1 MIFSS
6 FSFIVFFLAL
16 LAIYARLTS
25 VEQRAGL
32 LLAGSILFYASW
44 EPIYLFLLGSSLFVN
59 HRLYLRILERRS
71 RVLVALGILI
81 NLAVLGAF
89 KYIGL
94 VFETGFWIGHLFDP
108 SVEVS
113 RPQWANW
120 VLPLGI
126 SFFTFQML
134 SALIDSYRGEWKRAV
149 DFREWC
155 LYVTFFPQLIAG
167 PIVRAHQL
175 FDQLE
180 SLAPLSLANLR
191 VGSVIFF
198 GGLVKKAVFADNL
211 APIVDRLYSQPE
223 QLDFLLSWLAT
234 TAFGMQIYLDFSGY
248 SEMAIGLAWMLG
260 ITLPRN
266 FRYPYISRNFSE
278 FWTRW
283 HVTLSRWLRDY
294 LYIPLGGS
302 RCSLRRTY
310 FNLMVTMLLGGLW
323 HGAGWTFVFWGF
335 LHGSYLIVY
344 HALSRLYQSLGLFGD
359 RGPGRVL
366 SLLGWPLTF
375 VLTSFTWV
383 FFRSP
388 TFEHAWIVSGAMLG
402 ILEPIG
408 ALAGVRLYEVV
419 MILGTFG
426 LVLVEPLIVGLFQK
440 NGVDWWWTRVPFPIR
455 GLAYAGAT
463 LFVVILGG
471 HTQKFIYFDF

>member
-1 MIFSS
+1 VIFSS
-6 FSFIVFFLAL
+6 FSFILFFLAL
-16 LAIYARLTS
+16 LAIYSRLTS
-25 VEQRAGL
+25 VQQRAGL

-44 EPIYLFLLGSSLFVN
+44 EPIYLLLLGSSLFIN
-59 HRLYLRILERRS
+59 HRLYLHILERRS
-71 RVLVALGILI
+71 RSLVLLGIVI

-89 KYIGL
+89 KYLGL
-94 VFETGFWIGHLFDP
+94 VLETWSWVTHLFDH
-108 SVEVS
+108 SIVVA

-134 SALIDSYRGEWKRAV
+134 SALIDAYRGEWKRAV

-167 PIVRAHQL
+167 PIVRPHQL

-180 SLAPLSLANLR
+180 GLRPLSSANLR
-191 VGSVIFF
+191 VGAVIFT
-198 GGLVKKAVFADNL
+198 GGLIKKSVFADNL
-211 APIVDRLYSQPE
+211 APVVDRLYSHPE
-223 QLDFLLSWLAT
+223 QLDFFLSWLAT
-234 TAFGMQIYLDFSGY
+234 IGFGMQIYMDFSGY

-260 ITLPRN
+260 IMLPRN
-266 FRYPYISRNFSE
+266 FLYPYISRNFSE

-302 RCSLRRTY
+302 RCSLPRTY
-310 FNLMVTMLLGGLW
+310 LNLMVTMLLGGLW

-335 LHGSYLIVY
+335 LHGSYLVAY
-344 HALSRLYQSLGLFGD
+344 HALLRLYKACGVVREQGA
-359 RGPGRVL
+359 GRIL

-375 VLTSFTWV
+375 ALTSFTWV
-383 FFRSP
+383 FFRATS
-388 TFEHAWIVSGAMLG
+388 FDRAWTISGAMLG
-402 ILEPIG
+402 LVHPVG
-408 ALAGVRLYEVV
+408 ALASVRLYEVV

-426 LVLVEPLIVGLFQK
+426 LVLIEPLIVRWFQRT
-440 NGVDWWWTRVPFPIR
+440 GVDWWWMRVPFPVR
-455 GLAYAGAT
+455 GLAYAGVT
-463 LFVVILGG
+463 LFVVIMGG

>member
-6 FSFIVFFLAL
+6 FSFILFFLAL
-16 LAIYARLTS
+16 LTIYARLNS

-44 EPIYLFLLGSSLFVN
+44 EPIYLLLLGSSLLIN
-59 HRLYLRILERRS
+59 HRLYLHILERRS
-71 RVLVALGILI
+71 RSFLILGIVI

-89 KYIGL
+89 KYLGL
-94 VFETGFWIGHLFDP
+94 LFETGSWVAHLFDH
-108 SVEVS
+108 SVMVD

-134 SALIDSYRGEWKRAV
+134 SALIDAYRGEWKRAV
-149 DFREWC
+149 GFREWC

-180 SLAPLSLANLR
+180 GLQPLSRANLQ
-191 VGSVIFF
+191 VGSVIFV
-198 GGLVKKAVFADNL
+198 GGLIKKSVFADNL
-211 APIVDRLYSQPE
+211 APIVDRLYSHPE
-223 QLDFLLSWLAT
+223 KLDFTLSWLAT

-248 SEMAIGLAWMLG
+248 SEMALGLAWMLG
-260 ITLPRN
+260 IKLPRN
-266 FRYPYISRNFSE
+266 FLYPYISRNFSE

-283 HVTLSRWLRDY
+283 HITLSCWLRDY

-302 RCSLRRTY
+302 RCSLSHTY
-310 FNLMVTMLLGGLW
+310 FNLMITMLLGGLW

-335 LHGSYLIVY
+335 LHGSYLVVY
-344 HALSRLYQSLGLFGD
+344 HALSRLYSAWGLVREQGV
-359 RGPGRVL
+359 GRIL

-375 VLTSFTWV
+375 TLTSFTWV
-383 FFRSP
+383 FFRAPS
-388 TFEHAWIVSGAMLG
+388 FDQAWTTSGAMLG
-402 ILEPIG
+402 LVHPVG
-408 ALAGVRLYEVV
+408 ALAGVRTYEMV

-426 LVLVEPLIVGLFQK
+426 LVLMEPLIVGWFQK
-440 NGVDWWWTRVPFPIR
+440 KGVDWWWVRVPFTVR
-455 GLAYAGAT
+455 GFAYAGVT
-463 LFVVILGG
+463 LFIVIMGG

>member
-16 LAIYARLTS
+16 LALYARLSS

-44 EPIYLFLLGSSLFVN
+44 EPIYLLLLGSSLWIN
-59 HRLYLRILERRS
+59 HRLYLHILDNQS
-71 RVLVALGILI
+71 RFWVGLGVAI

-89 KYIGL
+89 KYLGL
-94 VFETGFWIGHLFDP
+94 IFETGLWIGHLFEP
-108 SVEVS
+108 TITVA
-113 RPQWANW
+113 RPQWASW

-134 SALIDSYRGEWKRAV
+134 SALVDAYRGEWRRAV

-167 PIVRAHQL
+167 PIVRAHEL

-180 SLAPLSLANLR
+180 TLGPLTAHNLR
-191 VGSVIFF
+191 LGAAIFM
-198 GGLVKKAVFADNL
+198 GGLIKKAVLADNL
-211 APIVDRLYSQPE
+211 SPIVDRLYAHPE
-223 QLDFLLSWLAT
+223 QLDFGLSWLAT

-248 SEMAIGLAWMLG
+248 SEMAIGLALMLG
-260 ITLPRN
+260 IKLPRN

-283 HVTLSRWLRDY
+283 HITLSQWLRDY

-302 RCSLRRTY
+302 RCSIARTY
-310 FNLMVTMLLGGLW
+310 GNLMTTMLLGGLW

-335 LHGSYLIVY
+335 LHGMYLIGY
-344 HALSRLYQSLGLFGD
+344 HAISRLYGILGLTQT
-359 RGPGRVL
+359 RGLGKVL
-366 SLLGWPLTF
+366 SFLGWPTTF

-383 FFRSP
+383 FFRAP
-388 TFEHAWIVSGAMLG
+388 TFDQAWTISGTMLGLVQPVHGVADIRTYEMLLIVGTLGLAML
-402 ILEPIG
+402 
-408 ALAGVRLYEVV
+408 
-419 MILGTFG
+419 
-426 LVLVEPLIVGLFQK
+426 EPLIVGMAEK
-440 NGVDWWWTRVPFPIR
+440 RGITWWWSHVPYLVR
-455 GLAYAGAT
+455 GLAYAGVT
-463 LFVVILGG
+463 LFIIVLGG